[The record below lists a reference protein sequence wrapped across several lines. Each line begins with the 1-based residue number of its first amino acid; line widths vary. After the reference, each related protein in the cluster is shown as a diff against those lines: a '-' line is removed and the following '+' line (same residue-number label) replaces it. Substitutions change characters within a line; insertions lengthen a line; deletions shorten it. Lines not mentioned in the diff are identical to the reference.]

1 MSIVIVIIY
10 EKSWLFLTM
19 PTSESSEI
27 DKTNIVTPTVT
38 AWPKKTVG
46 CEKSL
51 TISLKMMSRIHFCY
65 NISQLQV
72 VQPKIHYFYF
82 KMNFSCEIWYYK
94 KVGKI
99 DWIKMQSMRL
109 RWEPIFE
116 V

>member
-1 MSIVIVIIY
+1 MSIVIVMIY

-51 TISLKMMSRIHFCY
+51 TIS
-65 NISQLQV
+65 
-72 VQPKIHYFYF
+72 
-82 KMNFSCEIWYYK
+82 
-94 KVGKI
+94 
-99 DWIKMQSMRL
+99 
-109 RWEPIFE
+109 
-116 V
+116 